1 MISNGWNLF
10 YFRLF
15 AHILN
20 QLEYEVTALAQKD
33 PQGFQ
38 HHPKAKLLKAVAE
51 NIRTEVPRDPGH
63 PDFWLGGTLGNDYK
77 DWRRVKHR
85 LPPRYRLFFK
95 YSSNQKRIVY
105 AWLNDESTLR
115 KEGSKT
121 DVYEVFKRM
130 LRRGEVPNDFSE
142 LLEEATAAK

>member
-1 MISNGWNLF
+1 MVSNGWNLF

-15 AHILN
+15 GQILN
-20 QLEYEVTALAQKD
+20 QLEAEVTALAKKD
-33 PQGFQ
+33 PEGFH
-38 HHPKAKLLKAVAE
+38 HHPKAKLLKAVIDNVRA
-51 NIRTEVPRDPGH
+51 EVPSDPEHRDY
-63 PDFWLGGTLGNDYK
+63 WLGGTLGDEYK

-85 LPPRYRLFFK
+85 LLPRYRLFFK
-95 YSSNQKRIVY
+95 FASSQERIVY

-130 LRRGEVPNDFSE
+130 LRR
-142 LLEEATAAK
+142 

>member
-1 MISNGWNLF
+1 MVSNGWNLF

-15 AHILN
+15 GQILN
-20 QLEYEVTALAQKD
+20 QLEAEVTALVTKN
-33 PQGFQ
+33 PEGFH
-38 HHPKAKLLKAVAE
+38 HHPKAKLLKAVIE
-51 NIRTEVPRDPGH
+51 NVRIEVPSDPEH
-63 PDFWLGGTLGNDYK
+63 RDFWLGGTLGDSYK

-95 YSSNQKRIVY
+95 FTSKEKRIVY

-115 KEGSKT
+115 KAGSKT

-130 LRRGEVPNDFSE
+130 LRRGDVPNNFDD
-142 LLEEATAAK
+142 LLKESAAAT

>member
-1 MISNGWNLF
+1 MVSNGWNLF

-15 AHILN
+15 GQILN
-20 QLEYEVTALAQKD
+20 QLEAEVTALANKN
-33 PQGFQ
+33 PEGFH
-38 HHPKAKLLKAVAE
+38 HHPKAKLLKAVIE
-51 NIRTEVPRDPGH
+51 NVRIEVPCDPEH
-63 PDFWLGGTLGNDYK
+63 RDFWLGGTLGDSYK

-95 YSSNQKRIVY
+95 FTSKEKRIVY

-115 KEGSKT
+115 KAGSKT

-130 LRRGEVPNDFSE
+130 LRRGDVPNNFDD
-142 LLEEATAAK
+142 LLKESAAAT

>member
-1 MISNGWNLF
+1 MVSNGWNLF

-15 AHILN
+15 GQILN
-20 QLEYEVTALAQKD
+20 QLEAEVTVLAQKD
-33 PQGFQ
+33 PTGF
-38 HHPKAKLLKAVAE
+38 HHHKKAKLLKAVID
-51 NIRTEVPRDPGH
+51 NVRTEVPRDPEH
-63 PDFWLGGTLGNDYK
+63 RDFWLGGTLGDSYK

-95 YSSNQKRIVY
+95 FASKDKRIVY

-115 KEGSKT
+115 KAGAKT

-130 LRRGEVPNDFSE
+130 LRRGDVPNGFDD
-142 LLEEATAAK
+142 LLKESAAAI

>member
-1 MISNGWNLF
+1 MASNGWNLF

-15 AHILN
+15 GQILN
-20 QLEYEVTALAQKD
+20 QLEAEVTALANKS
-33 PQGFQ
+33 PEGFH
-38 HHPKAKLLKAVAE
+38 HHPKAKLLKAVIE
-51 NIRTEVPRDPGH
+51 NVRIEVPCDPEH
-63 PDFWLGGTLGNDYK
+63 RDFWLGGTLGDDYK

-95 YSSNQKRIVY
+95 FASKEKRIVY

-115 KEGSKT
+115 KAGSKT

-130 LRRGEVPNDFSE
+130 LRRGDVPNSFDD
-142 LLEEATAAK
+142 LLKESAAAT

>member
-1 MISNGWNLF
+1 MVSNGWNLF

-15 AHILN
+15 GQILN
-20 QLEYEVTALAQKD
+20 QLEVEVTALATKN
-33 PQGFQ
+33 PEGFH
-38 HHPKAKLLKAVAE
+38 HHPKAKLLKAVID
-51 NIRTEVPRDPGH
+51 NVRTEVPRDPEH
-63 PDFWLGGTLGNDYK
+63 RDYWLGGTLGDDYK

-95 YSSNQKRIVY
+95 FASSQKRIAY

-130 LRRGEVPNDFSE
+130 LRRGDVPNNFAD
-142 LLEEATAAK
+142 LLKESATAK